1 MASKRPIQALHPA
14 TQSRDRDARIVATLE
29 RLGEVLRN
37 LSWDAGRSMKV
48 SHLHVQ
54 MLAFLRGRSKEGTR
68 GVDLA
73 ARFHLSKPTVSVAV
87 RSLEEHGAVRLV
99 TSKSDSRAKV
109 IVLTPKGRRM
119 AEKATSHLDALVPLL
134 ERIPSDDRDALY
146 ASLFALLDAA
156 RTAGLVRVYSMCATC
171 AHFGERN
178 GRAYCA
184 LLRKPLAPHELRVD
198 CPDHRAA

>member
-1 MASKRPIQALHPA
+1 
-14 TQSRDRDARIVATLE
+14 
-29 RLGEVLRN
+29 
-37 LSWDAGRSMKV
+37 
-48 SHLHVQ
+48 
-54 MLAFLRGRSKEGTR
+54 
-68 GVDLA
+68 
-73 ARFHLSKPTVSVAV
+73 
-87 RSLEEHGAVRLV
+87 
-99 TSKSDSRAKV
+99 
-109 IVLTPKGRRM
+109 
-119 AEKATSHLDALVPLL
+119 HLDALVPLL

-156 RTAGLVRVYSMCATC
+156 RTAGLVRVDSMCATC